1 MKRRLILQQHNNL
14 KYIKAMKKFIQNLFG
29 KKTASFANFS
39 ITLLFS
45 TRNADGKVV
54 ESEVF
59 AQWLYYVIDRIPAT
73 LDCISDTVTN
83 LAMSKHYQAIEEE
96 ILIVKIQSSDY
107 SVTSDEMEQ
116 IIASFLKFGKHTF
129 QSYVNYSVNG
139 INYTLP
145 VS

>member
-1 MKRRLILQQHNNL
+1 
-14 KYIKAMKKFIQNLFG
+14 MKKFIQNLFG
-29 KKTASFANFS
+29 KKTASFANFP

-59 AQWLYYVIDRIPAT
+59 DQWLYYVIKRIPET
-73 LDCISDTVTN
+73 MDCICDTVTN
-83 LAMSKHYQAIEEE
+83 LSMSKHYQAIEEE

-107 SVTSDEMEQ
+107 SITSDELEQ
-116 IIASFLKFGKHTF
+116 IIASFIKFGKNTF

-139 INYTLP
+139 ISYTLP